1 MIKVLLDQGLP
12 RSAAGLLREIG
23 WDVQHVSERGMSKAE
38 DAAIIALARQEQRM
52 VVTLD
57 ADFHALLAVAGA
69 TGPSVLRIRME
80 GLKADQVAALIERV
94 LVLAS
99 DELSQGAMI
108 TLAEGKVRIKLLP
121 VAK

>member
-1 MIKVLLDQGLP
+1 MIKMLLDQGLP
-12 RSAAGLLREIG
+12 RTAASLLRERG